1 MKDRRIDTPGLAA
14 LGIEDA
20 SEGNQERYRR
30 SLAAE
35 KARVLAAPIGNQA
48 AFDLMSQTARGDG
61 YGYSPRI
68 TASAK
73 DQADP
78 GAKGSMRSDSFGTA
92 GSAVAAAAA
101 QVDADRFEVDQAIRK
116 QLERAAQEPPVSS
129 APPPGLTPP
138 PIAPPPR
145 KRGSGVAWFVGGAIV
160 GGLLTAA
167 VKALR

>member
-30 SLAAE
+30 SLAA
-35 KARVLAAPIGNQA
+35 AQSRPLAAPIGNQGEY
-48 AFDLMSQTARGDG
+48 DLMSATARGTG
-61 YGYSPRI
+61 TGYSPRI

-78 GAKGSMRSDSFGTA
+78 GAAGSMRSDAFGAA

-101 QVDADRFEVDQAIRK
+101 QVKSDRFSVDQAIRD
-116 QLERAAQEPPVSS
+116 QLDRAPAEPPSSS

-138 PIAPPPR
+138 PIAPPP
-145 KRGSGVAWFVGGAIV
+145 KRRSGVLWFVGGAIF
-160 GGLLTAA
+160 GGILAA
-167 VKALR
+167 VARGR